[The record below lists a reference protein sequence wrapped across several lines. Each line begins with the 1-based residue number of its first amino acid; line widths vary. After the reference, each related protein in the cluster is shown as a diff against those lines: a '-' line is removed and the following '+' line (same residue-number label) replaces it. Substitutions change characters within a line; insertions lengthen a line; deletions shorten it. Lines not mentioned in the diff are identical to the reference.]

1 MDKTDA
7 GRTAVLLERVGRLIN
22 QEAHADGLQPVQ
34 WEALR
39 YLDRANRFSRT
50 AGALTAYLGLTKGTV
65 SQTLKALESKALI
78 RKEPDKKDRRSNRLV
93 LTARGRR
100 QLVNDPL
107 AATAGALEGLPKQT
121 QRELGE
127 GLSEFLNGRL
137 GAEQRQP
144 FGQCRDCRYF
154 ARKHPEGNPHY
165 CQLLHEQLNAADSE
179 AICLEQEPATS

>member
-22 QEAHADGLQPVQ
+22 QAAHADGLQPVQ

-50 AGALTAYLGLTKGTV
+50 AAALTAYLGLTKGTV

-78 RKEPDKKDRRSNRLV
+78 RKQPDKKDRRSNRLV

-100 QLVNDPL
+100 QLEKAPL
-107 AATAGALEGLPKQT
+107 AATADTLESLPKRT
-121 QRELGE
+121 QRELAS
-127 GLSEFLNGRL
+127 GLSEFLSRRL
-137 GAEQRQP
+137 DAQQRQP
-144 FGQCRDCRYF
+144 FGQCSECRYF
-154 ARKHPEGNPHY
+154 ARRYPEGNPHY
-165 CQLLHEQLNAADSE
+165 CQLLNEQLNAADSK
-179 AICLEQEPATS
+179 AICFEQRPAD

>member
-39 YLDRANRFSRT
+39 YLARANRFSQT

-78 RKEPDKKDRRSNRLV
+78 RKQPDKKDRRSNRLV

-100 QLVNDPL
+100 QLGNDPL
-107 AATAGALEGLPKQT
+107 AATASALEDLPRQT
-121 QRELGE
+121 RRELVQ
-127 GLSEFLNGRL
+127 GLSALLGGRL
-137 GAEQRQP
+137 DAQQRQP
-144 FGQCRDCRYF
+144 FGQCSDCRYF
-154 ARKHPEGNPHY
+154 ARKHADGNPHY
-165 CQLLHEQLNAADSE
+165 CQLLNERLNASDSE
-179 AICLEQEPATS
+179 AICFEQQPATD